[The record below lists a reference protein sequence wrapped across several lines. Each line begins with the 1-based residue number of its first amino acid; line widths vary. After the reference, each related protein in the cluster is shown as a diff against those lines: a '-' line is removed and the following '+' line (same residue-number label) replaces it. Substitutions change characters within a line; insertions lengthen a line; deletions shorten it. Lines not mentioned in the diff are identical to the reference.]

1 MIQLRDINKSF
12 YIERNNK
19 LILENINLDFND
31 KGLYLIKGESGSGK
45 STLLDIILGLTKP
58 SFGKVYIDGKD
69 LSKFNQDE
77 LNYYRSSYISLLN
90 QNNTLLSDLNLLDN
104 LLLVLKISNKK
115 YDSEYINNL
124 LYRFRLD
131 EEILK
136 QMPDEISGGELKR
149 FQLVLALIKDT
160 KVILLDEP
168 DSSLDIEN
176 QKIIKELVTDI
187 SKDRL
192 VIVVSHNI
200 DLYKDIDNTL
210 YEIKDRTIESNINEL
225 KDNTFT
231 KGINKGIPF
240 IYLLKLGLKYSKINL
255 LKMIISFIVL
265 SLTIIISFITF
276 NLMMFNPVDYYNK
289 NSNIDSFM
297 VSGNAYSMNGLDT
310 KLNEKGIKNTAIY
323 DDIVKVVRSEEEAD
337 YYEYGKYF
345 ILSDDLDDFSF
356 DIYGNELL
364 NDNDIY
370 VSKTILQELGIDEFE
385 ESFEVSISDDVY
397 NVSGVIDYKYDEFKY
412 LIVYKNK
419 ITNKQYRSII
429 IEDIS
434 YDDFSMLE
442 GLSIEN
448 ELYNEM
454 ASYET
459 YKDSINQVLIVVF
472 ISFSIFNIFVITNY
486 LVHTFIDKK
495 DEIRKIRSL
504 GSRLFDILIMFLSS
518 LMIVVL
524 SSIIV
529 SIVFFIVLR
538 PSLNKIINGGSSI
551 IVNYLGFN
559 GISLAILLLEIIV
572 VVFLS
577 IIFAYF
583 KVERKK

>member
-69 LSKFNQDE
+69 LSRFNQDE

-90 QNNTLLSDLNLLDN
+90 QNNTLLLDLNLLDN

-115 YDSEYINNL
+115 YDSEYINNI

-200 DLYKDIDNTL
+200 ELYKDIDNTL

-240 IYLLKLGLKYSKINL
+240 IYLLKLGLKYSK
-255 LKMIISFIVL
+255 
-265 SLTIIISFITF
+265 
-276 NLMMFNPVDYYNK
+276 
-289 NSNIDSFM
+289 
-297 VSGNAYSMNGLDT
+297 
-310 KLNEKGIKNTAIY
+310 
-323 DDIVKVVRSEEEAD
+323 
-337 YYEYGKYF
+337 
-345 ILSDDLDDFSF
+345 
-356 DIYGNELL
+356 
-364 NDNDIY
+364 
-370 VSKTILQELGIDEFE
+370 
-385 ESFEVSISDDVY
+385 
-397 NVSGVIDYKYDEFKY
+397 
-412 LIVYKNK
+412 
-419 ITNKQYRSII
+419 
-429 IEDIS
+429 
-434 YDDFSMLE
+434 
-442 GLSIEN
+442 
-448 ELYNEM
+448 
-454 ASYET
+454 
-459 YKDSINQVLIVVF
+459 
-472 ISFSIFNIFVITNY
+472 
-486 LVHTFIDKK
+486 
-495 DEIRKIRSL
+495 
-504 GSRLFDILIMFLSS
+504 
-518 LMIVVL
+518 
-524 SSIIV
+524 
-529 SIVFFIVLR
+529 
-538 PSLNKIINGGSSI
+538 
-551 IVNYLGFN
+551 
-559 GISLAILLLEIIV
+559 
-572 VVFLS
+572 
-577 IIFAYF
+577 
-583 KVERKK
+583 